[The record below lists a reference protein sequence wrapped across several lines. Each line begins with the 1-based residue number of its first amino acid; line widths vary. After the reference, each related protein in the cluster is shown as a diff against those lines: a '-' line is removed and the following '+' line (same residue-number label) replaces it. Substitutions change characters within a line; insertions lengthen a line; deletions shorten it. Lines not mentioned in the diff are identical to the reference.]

1 MAQLT
6 IELPDE
12 MAGYLQNQVTAGRSS
27 SASEFVASMLR
38 GYRERE
44 SIEQKV
50 LAADVAD
57 DETEVTPDFFESLR
71 TLVNKAAT
79 SR

>member
-1 MAQLT
+1 MTQLT

-12 MAGYLQNQVTAGRSS
+12 MAGYLENQVTAGRSS
-27 SASEFVASMLR
+27 SAGEFVASVLR

-57 DETEVTPDFFESLR
+57 DATEVTPAFFESLR
-71 TLVNKAAT
+71 SLVNKAAIT
-79 SR
+79 R

>member
-1 MAQLT
+1 MARLT

-12 MAGYLQNQVTAGRSS
+12 MAGYLENQVTAGRSS
-27 SASEFVASMLR
+27 SASEFVACVVR

-57 DETEVTPDFFESLR
+57 DATEVTPVFFESLR
-71 TLVNKAAT
+71 TLVT
-79 SR
+79 H

>member
-12 MAGYLQNQVTAGRSS
+12 MAGYLENQVISGRSS
-27 SASEFVASMLR
+27 SASEFVARVLR

-50 LAADVAD
+50 LAADVAND
-57 DETEVTPDFFESLR
+57 ATEVTPGFFEALR

>member
-1 MAQLT
+1 MTQLT

-12 MAGYLQNQVTAGRSS
+12 MAGYLENQVTAGRSS
-27 SASEFVASMLR
+27 SAGEFVASVLR

-50 LAADVAD
+50 LAADVAND
-57 DETEVTPDFFESLR
+57 ATEVTPAFFESLR

>member
-12 MAGYLQNQVTAGRSS
+12 IAGYLENQVTAGRSS
-27 SASEFVASMLR
+27 SASEFVARVLR

-50 LAADVAD
+50 LAADMAD
-57 DETEVTPDFFESLR
+57 DATEVTPAFFESLR

-79 SR
+79 TR

>member
-1 MAQLT
+1 VAQIT

-12 MAGYLQNQVTAGRSS
+12 MAGYLENQVTAGRSA
-27 SASEFVASMLR
+27 SASEFVTRVLL

-50 LAADVAD
+50 LAADMAD
-57 DETEVTPDFFESLR
+57 DATEVTPEFFESLR
-71 TLVNKAAT
+71 TLVNKPSAT
-79 SR
+79 R